1 MTRAQASIGVDR
13 AVARARATTRTPRCA
28 RAAFASRSDDAPCVV
43 DDEDA
48 EAKRIKQRAHRKR
61 NRARCRTRANERVDA
76 LLEKFRALRP
86 LERANDDG
94 SWETVYAEEEE
105 DRDDGVD
112 WDGLPPGADPFGT
125 NKKGG
130 RERGMR
136 KRNQVMTFVKHL
148 RALLSL
154 RGRREI
160 KRCVDFG
167 CGTGNVLMTC
177 AATFPEIDF
186 VGVDLNATSIEIL
199 NSRIRKSGLTN
210 VSAVVGLI
218 EDGDTF
224 GADCALALHVCGSA
238 TDRVLNSAVRARI
251 PFVIAPC
258 CVGKVQE
265 GGMRSLNRMRND
277 LISLDKIED
286 IDRMR
291 NDLISLD
298 KIEDIERP
306 RSRLMRAAG
315 FDFEAY
321 MSAATLADW
330 SGHQGVDPS
339 DPNEP
344 LAALPRRAKS
354 AIEADRG
361 EFAREHAYDVTLH
374 KMPAQSGIRDDV
386 LVGIPL

>member
-1 MTRAQASIGVDR
+1 MTRARASIGVDR
-13 AVARARATTRTPRCA
+13 AVARARATTRTPPR
-28 RAAFASRSDDAPCVV
+28 RAAASTSRSDDAPRAV

-48 EAKRIKQRAHRKR
+48 EARRAKQRAHRKR

-76 LLEKFRALRP
+76 LLVKFRALRP

-105 DRDDGVD
+105 EDRDGGVD
-112 WDGLPPGADPFGT
+112 WDELPRGADPFGT

-148 RALLSL
+148 RVIRDFYESREFKAL

-199 NSRIRKSGLTN
+199 NSRIRESGLTN

-218 EDGDTF
+218 EDGDTL

-286 IDRMR
+286 I
-291 NDLISLD
+291 
-298 KIEDIERP
+298 ERP

-315 FDFEAY
+315 FDFETY

-386 LVGIPL
+386 LVGIPI

>member
-1 MTRAQASIGVDR
+1 
-13 AVARARATTRTPRCA
+13 
-28 RAAFASRSDDAPCVV
+28 
-43 DDEDA
+43 
-48 EAKRIKQRAHRKR
+48 
-61 NRARCRTRANERVDA
+61 
-76 LLEKFRALRP
+76 
-86 LERANDDG
+86 
-94 SWETVYAEEEE
+94 VYAEE
-105 DRDDGVD
+105 DGDADGVD
-112 WDGLPPGADPFGT
+112 WDALPPGADPFGT

-130 RERGMR
+130 EARGMR
-136 KRNQVMTFVKHL
+136 KRNQVMTFVRHL
-148 RALLSL
+148 RAL
-154 RGRREI
+154 RGRRKI

-177 AATFPEIDF
+177 AATFPDVEF

-218 EDGDTF
+218 EDGDTLE
-224 GADCALALHVCGSA
+224 ADCVLALHVCGSA
-238 TDRVLNSAVRARI
+238 TDRVLNNAVRARI

-277 LISLDKIED
+277 LISFDQ
-286 IDRMR
+286 
-291 NDLISLD
+291 
-298 KIEDIERP
+298 IEDIERP

-315 FDFEAY
+315 FDFETY

-386 LVGIPL
+386 LVGIPI